1 MGAHWEHV
9 GLPGSG
15 PGLLRPTPQ
24 TTWVSTLTVHLTR
37 CGDELDRSLMTTCRK
52 RAKRLVRTQEGGQRV
67 SHPTHPFWMGKL
79 SQPVSKLVLSSY

>member
-1 MGAHWEHV
+1 MGAHWRHV

-15 PGLLRPTPQ
+15 PESPEACSPQ

-52 RAKRLVRTQEGGQRV
+52 RAKELVRTQEEARGYPTQR
-67 SHPTHPFWMGKL
+67 THFFGWGN
-79 SQPVSKLVLSSY
+79 